1 MIPVRQSNEICGNR
15 AHLEARCI
23 VCLRI
28 KRRPSEARVEEQIG
42 RLSRNEMRSVFIAWR
57 TVPAWKREQLGAKML
72 TGPALVLDY
81 GSTTL
86 IPPGWKFQADR
97 AGNLVT
103 RHLVQQ

>member
-1 MIPVRQSNEICGNR
+1 MIPVGQSNEIYGNR

-57 TVPAWKREQLGAKML
+57 TVPATAAGRGRNQRVHATNVGTHVAKWNISISL
-72 TGPALVLDY
+72 
-81 GSTTL
+81 
-86 IPPGWKFQADR
+86 
-97 AGNLVT
+97 
-103 RHLVQQ
+103 

>member
-57 TVPAWKREQLGAKML
+57 TVPATDWSALLVADLGARQ
-72 TGPALVLDY
+72 GPLGEIRARR
-81 GSTTL
+81 
-86 IPPGWKFQADR
+86 PPEA
-97 AGNLVT
+97 
-103 RHLVQQ
+103 